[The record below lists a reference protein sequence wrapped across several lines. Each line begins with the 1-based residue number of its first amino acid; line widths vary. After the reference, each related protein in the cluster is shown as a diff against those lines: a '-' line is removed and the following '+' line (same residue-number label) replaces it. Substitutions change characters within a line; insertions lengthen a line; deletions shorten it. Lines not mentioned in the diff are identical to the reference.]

1 MTDDEQVRSLLT
13 LAAELPDDIQLPVDG
28 LVARG
33 RRRRRT
39 RAVGSVL
46 TVVVVTAAA
55 FTLPPIIRSLGPGRS
70 HPISAPTP
78 SSLFPAHP
86 VREPAGP
93 TAAQLSRFRW
103 SALSPSP
110 LGSVS
115 QPVVAWTGKDLIE
128 LSGPAQGAS
137 SNEGAVFNPETHTWR
152 AIAVPNIVDL
162 NGALTVW
169 TGRQL
174 FVTNGHIPPHWG
186 LGVGAPALL
195 YDPASN
201 TWSATDMPFQLLGGQ
216 IAATWTGR
224 VIVVAAAVRGRVQTA
239 AYDPATRRWRLISP
253 VLPPNHPARYVTMLA
268 TPARLLLW
276 SMWDR
281 VRTFKH
287 GFGDRAGV
295 DVLAAGRD
303 GTWRHVTGHWPQN
316 EAVAAPLFTGSEILL
331 PPATVWCGRRC
342 SPPSGTGPGYF
353 VNPATLTRTAIP
365 PGPLAETEP
374 VFVWTGRDI
383 IAVNL
388 YTEIGNPGHLIMRED
403 DMALYNPAAGIWQR
417 RPAAPGYPKLAVTPI
432 WADRELFALAASGTL
447 FAFHG

>member
-13 LAAELPDDIQLPVDG
+13 LAAELPDDIQPPVAA

-33 RRRRRT
+33 RRRRRA

-46 TVVVVTAAA
+46 TVAVVTAAA

-70 HPISAPTP
+70 HPVGAPTP
-78 SSLFPAHP
+78 SYLFPAHP

-93 TAAQLSRFRW
+93 TAARLSRFRW

-216 IAATWTGR
+216 IAAAWTGR

-268 TPARLLLW
+268 TSARLLLW
-276 SMWDR
+276 SLWDR
-281 VRTFKH
+281 VRTYKH
-287 GFGDRAGV
+287 GFSDRAGV

-303 GTWRHVTGHWPQN
+303 GAWRLVTGRWPQN
-316 EAVAAPLFTGSEILL
+316 ETVAAPVYTGSEILL
-331 PPATVWCGRRC
+331 PPATPWCGRRC

-365 PGPLAETEP
+365 PGPLAEAEP
-374 VFVWTGRDI
+374 AFIWTGRTI
-383 IAVNL
+383 IAVDL
-388 YTEIGNPGHLIMRED
+388 YAQITGPGSRRIREG
-403 DMALYNPAAGIWQR
+403 DMALYDPRTGHWHAL
-417 RPAAPGYPKLAVTPI
+417 PSPPGHPP
-432 WADRELFALAASGTL
+432 LAATPLWAGRQLLLLTANGGL
-447 FAFHG
+447 FSLHA